1 MAALI
6 MSLITNSIVTETHPA
21 GGHDHAKY
29 GRDHERERER
39 ERSVGMTATVSEKVT
54 YHDHELNHK
63 CNRGQEIQLSR
74 KYASRS

>member
-29 GRDHERERER
+29 SRGHERERERER

-54 YHDHELNHK
+54 SMTMNLT
-63 CNRGQEIQLSR
+63 ISVTVAR
-74 KYASRS
+74 KFS